1 MSDALFWELV
11 QNNSE
16 HIGTLNDEFGEIA
29 QRMAVVE
36 TKVETIEML
45 SWGVIML
52 VISLVVK
59 SLWEVIQNKK
69 SNK

>member
-16 HIGTLNDEFGEIA
+16 HIATLNDEFGEIA